1 MLGIQQRVYFFMPDD
16 TRMSE
21 MDAFVAA
28 NPDVELIE
36 LLMPDMC
43 GMLRGKRVTR
53 DGFDKLFSGEV
64 RAPGSL
70 YLLDATGRSIPTIY
84 YGIADGDPDN
94 FCQAVPGSLSRVP
107 WSERPM
113 GQVLGSMTED
123 NGDPLFS
130 DPRAI
135 LSSTVAKLGEI
146 GLSPSI
152 AIELE
157 FYLLDQKPGRDG
169 GPRPAFSDE
178 SGYRQSTTQV
188 LGMEELYDFQD
199 FLGDIEDACK
209 AQGIPAEAASKEY
222 APGQYE
228 INLHY
233 VADALLACD
242 QALLLKRTIKGVAR
256 RHGLLAT
263 FMAKPF
269 QEQAGSG
276 THVHVSLYD
285 KDGNNALRGPFD
297 EALGINAGPA
307 LRHAIGGLVA
317 TMPESMAIFAPNA
330 NSYRRFQPGMF
341 APVSPSWGVNNRSA
355 GLRIPPS
362 EDQALRIEH
371 RNAGADANPYLV
383 TAAVLAG
390 IHYGLTNRIDP
401 PPHSIGDQ
409 DPNSLPDLPLRWWGA
424 LDSFRDGNIL
434 PAYLGEKYHGLYE
447 ACRRYE
453 CDQYHARIQPLD
465 FDWYLRTV

>member
-1 MLGIQQRVYFFMPDD
+1 MPD
-16 TRMSE
+16 TVSTGE
-21 MDAFVAA
+21 LDAFLAA
-28 NPDVELIE
+28 NPDIELIE
-36 LLMPDMC
+36 LLIPDMC
-43 GMLRGKRVTR
+43 GMLRGKRLTR
-53 DGFDKLFSGEV
+53 DSFGKVSDGGV
-64 RAPGSL
+64 RAPGSV
-70 YLLDATGRSIPTIY
+70 YLLDATGQSVPSIH
-84 YGIADGDPDN
+84 YGIADGDPDY
-94 FCQAVPGSLSRVP
+94 FCHAVPGTLTRIP

-113 GQVLGSMTED
+113 AQVLGSMTD
-123 NGDPLFS
+123 DDGTPLYS

-135 LSSTVAKLGEI
+135 LGRTVGKLREI
-146 GLSPSI
+146 GLSPTV

-157 FYLLDQKPGRDG
+157 FYLLDQQADPDGR
-169 GPRPAFSDE
+169 PRTAFSNE
-178 SGYRQSTTQV
+178 SGYRQTTTQV
-188 LGMEELYDFQD
+188 LGTEELYDFQH
-199 FLGDIEDACK
+199 FLGEVEDACR

-233 VADALLACD
+233 VADALTACD
-242 QALLLKRTIKGVAR
+242 QAVLLKRAIKGVAR
-256 RHGLLAT
+256 RNELLAT

-269 QEQAGSG
+269 QETAGSG

-285 KDGNNALRGPFD
+285 DKGRNALAGPRD
-297 EALGINAGPA
+297 EELGIDAGPA

-317 TMPESMAIFAPNA
+317 AMPESMAIFAPNA

-341 APVSPSWGVNNRSA
+341 VPVSPSWGVNNRSA

-362 EDQALRIEH
+362 DAQSLRIEH

-383 TAAVLAG
+383 TAAILAG
-390 IHYGLTNRIDP
+390 IHYGLTNKVAP

-409 DPNSLPDLPLRWWGA
+409 DPDGLPELPLRWWWA
-424 LDSFRDGNIL
+424 LERFREGDIL
-434 PAYLGEKYHGLYE
+434 PSYLGEKYHGLYE